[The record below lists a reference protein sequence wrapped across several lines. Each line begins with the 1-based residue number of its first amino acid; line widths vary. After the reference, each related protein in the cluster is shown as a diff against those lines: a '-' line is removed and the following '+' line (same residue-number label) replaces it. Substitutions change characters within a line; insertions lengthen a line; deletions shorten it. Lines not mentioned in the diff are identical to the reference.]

1 MVIRP
6 AMQWRGINSPGF
18 QPGVG
23 ISKVCLTRR
32 FNAGIRTQQKY
43 RVLTR
48 NKYKEMET
56 TVDINALRN
65 ELAREILET
74 DDLGLLEWIR
84 KKMDSHESLRPYTA
98 EELRARVRRA
108 EAEDPEG
115 TDWDDFEKELKQELP
130 WLRV

>member
-1 MVIRP
+1 
-6 AMQWRGINSPGF
+6 
-18 QPGVG
+18 
-23 ISKVCLTRR
+23 
-32 FNAGIRTQQKY
+32 
-43 RVLTR
+43 
-48 NKYKEMET
+48 MET

-84 KKMDSHESLRPYTA
+84 KKMDSHESLRPYTV

-115 TDWDDFEKELKQELP
+115 TDWDDFENELKQEFP

>member
-1 MVIRP
+1 
-6 AMQWRGINSPGF
+6 
-18 QPGVG
+18 
-23 ISKVCLTRR
+23 
-32 FNAGIRTQQKY
+32 
-43 RVLTR
+43 
-48 NKYKEMET
+48 MET

-65 ELAREILET
+65 ELAREILVME
-74 DDLGLLEWIR
+74 DVEWLEWIR
-84 KKMDSHESLRPYTA
+84 KKIDDHESLRPYTA